1 MDCYEVDMKRLVWV
15 LVLSGGVA
23 AAALLQ
29 PAARAEE
36 AKCGAK
42 GQPSCPLQGW
52 MEKHMDPATEKGD
65 LKALAAAFE
74 KVIGFAPDPKWNEGE
89 SSWAAIAKEG
99 AALANKGDLAGAKKQ
114 CKSCHKAW
122 RDKYKQT
129 FRMKAV
135 PAK

>member
-1 MDCYEVDMKRLVWV
+1 MKRLVWV

-29 PAARAEE
+29 PSVHADD
-36 AKCGAK
+36 AKCGDK

-52 MEKHMDPATEKGD
+52 MEKNMDPASEKGD

-74 KVIGFAPDPKWNEGE
+74 KAAGFAPDPKWNEGAT
-89 SSWAAIAKEG
+89 SWSTLAKEG

-114 CKSCHKAW
+114 CKACHKAW
-122 RDKYKQT
+122 RDKYKQN
-129 FRMKAV
+129 FRTKPV
-135 PAK
+135 PTK